1 MPSNASLSIREHLP
15 STVDYLHSTLDIDK
29 AIIREYLESEPD
41 IVQVPNT
48 STYRVVHEQPEGHA
62 KANLGKGTAANEP
75 KAHDKAAALWKAGA
89 TVDHIHQTLS
99 EMLGDESQ
107 VESVIADILPV
118 NVINAETL
126 VATEYPPPRFAI
138 PNLVPDGLTI
148 MAGPPKIGKSFLA
161 LDMGVASAMG
171 GRVASD
177 FIVPDPR
184 SVLYLALEDYPARLQ
199 TRINMITTSDSQFP
213 SLLNVIPS
221 GGFDYKLDTQGISLL
236 DHIASQH
243 KAEFVIIDTLQEVKP
258 QSKKGGTAYD
268 IDGEVLGN
276 IQKWATQKRIAVL
289 MVTHLRKAIDPDN
302 PFNDIQG
309 SVGVQA
315 KADCLIL
322 LREFEG
328 VYTLFVKGRDFES
341 KDYTLEFKD
350 GLWHTQNDAVGYSQT
365 TAQREIL
372 ECLASAPEGLKAR
385 EIADTIG
392 KDYNTVKP
400 VLTRLKFRNLVCQPT
415 HGLWALKE
423 SDNIYF

>member
-1 MPSNASLSIREHLP
+1 M
-15 STVDYLHSTLDIDK
+15 
-29 AIIREYLESEPD
+29 
-41 IVQVPNT
+41 
-48 STYRVVHEQPEGHA
+48 
-62 KANLGKGTAANEP
+62 
-75 KAHDKAAALWKAGA
+75 
-89 TVDHIHQTLS
+89 
-99 EMLGDESQ
+99 
-107 VESVIADILPV
+107 
-118 NVINAETL
+118 
-126 VATEYPPPRFAI
+126 
-138 PNLVPDGLTI
+138 
-148 MAGPPKIGKSFLA
+148 
-161 LDMGVASAMG
+161 
-171 GRVASD
+171 
-177 FIVPDPR
+177 
-184 SVLYLALEDYPARLQ
+184 
-199 TRINMITTSDSQFP
+199 
-213 SLLNVIPS
+213 NVIPS

-400 VLTRLKFRNLVCQPT
+400 VLTRLKFRTLSANPHMAYGHSKNLTISTSNVRMLCKRRLYTMDDYKQTMLELIIKQNELIITLIEKVETLTEKVVELDDSVCN
-415 HGLWALKE
+415 LK
-423 SDNIYF
+423 D